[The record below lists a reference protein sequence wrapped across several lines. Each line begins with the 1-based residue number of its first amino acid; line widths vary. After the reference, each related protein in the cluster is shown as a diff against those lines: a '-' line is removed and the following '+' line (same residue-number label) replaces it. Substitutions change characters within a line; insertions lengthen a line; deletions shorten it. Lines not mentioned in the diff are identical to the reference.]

1 MLITSVKNPK
11 IKRVCA
17 LRERRERDREGVTV
31 LEGYRELSR
40 SMDAG
45 IRLTELYHCPELYL
59 GEHEG
64 ELIARAEAQG
74 AEIYE
79 TNADALVKMA
89 YSMKCPSS
97 PTDSISSRK
106 PSRSPETS
114 VPCSAARTPSA
125 RPA

>member
-11 IKRVCA
+11 IKRVCS

-45 IRLTELYHCPELYL
+45 VRLTECYHCPELYL

-64 ELIARAEAQG
+64 ELLTRAEKQG
-74 AEIYE
+74 AVIAGKE
-79 TNADALVKMA
+79 NGMLL
-89 YSMKCPSS
+89 
-97 PTDSISSRK
+97 
-106 PSRSPETS
+106 
-114 VPCSAARTPSA
+114 
-125 RPA
+125 

>member
-45 IRLTELYHCPELYL
+45 IKLTELYHCPELYL

-79 TNADALVKMA
+79 TNADALFKMA
-89 YSMKCPSS
+89 YRPPRRSHRAC
-97 PTDSISSRK
+97 TDAPQGTR
-106 PSRSPETS
+106 
-114 VPCSAARTPSA
+114 
-125 RPA
+125 